1 MAPTHVHL
9 LTLAGARVFAVS
21 HVARARP
28 RARARARA
36 DRESAALYRALYREP
51 YALLRGPTTPK
62 FRGLRVVESAFSE
75 APEFS

>member
-28 RARARARA
+28 